1 MSLPIDPVQKI
12 SPWKETW
19 SIEAKILTIWED
31 ASIVNENMQKLL
43 HMVLMDKQ
51 ILQKRSDY
59 EYLIDK
65 VSLQNVI
72 NVSRVSINRDMQETM
87 NFLNGYHI
95 ASHDFSRLCSD
106 ENGDLVCVIDDE
118 SFDWK
123 LMRTIANLKGNN
135 EDVTSDSGFSPIL
148 EDFSQCGQ
156 LRSYHNQVV
165 SGVPI
170 QLHSVKEMLADIL
183 CAKIY
188 SSASRND
195 QICILIGE
203 IIDVPK
209 HQKWWYYCCL
219 CNAPVSHVGNLFY
232 CYLCK
237 VECFDVIRRYR
248 IKIIVSHSNG
258 SNIFILE
265 DDDVMQILKKSCLD
279 FLMDQGNSS
288 QSTDDYTIPNSMI
301 SQLMNKKI
309 VFIVDPRPIG
319 YDLNK
324 SLHVVRAICDDVDIV
339 SFLEDSIHDNQQQ
352 KFPLDPF
359 VPHFPFEF
367 KNPVEFHSNAT
378 VQCSSSSAAPLHD
391 ASPISVLNWNCWTV
405 NHAFH
410 ARICSSQG
418 SNLVGN
424 HQPLTIREELRRAF
438 GHCEN
443 TSDAV
448 ERMDECSA

>member
-1 MSLPIDPVQKI
+1 
-12 SPWKETW
+12 
-19 SIEAKILTIWED
+19 
-31 ASIVNENMQKLL
+31 
-43 HMVLMDKQ
+43 
-51 ILQKRSDY
+51 
-59 EYLIDK
+59 
-65 VSLQNVI
+65 
-72 NVSRVSINRDMQETM
+72 
-87 NFLNGYHI
+87 
-95 ASHDFSRLCSD
+95 
-106 ENGDLVCVIDDE
+106 
-118 SFDWK
+118 
-123 LMRTIANLKGNN
+123 
-135 EDVTSDSGFSPIL
+135 DVTSDSGFSPIL

-170 QLHSVKEMLADIL
+170 ELHSVKEMLADIL

-237 VECFDVIRRYR
+237 VECFDVIR
-248 IKIIVSHSNG
+248 
-258 SNIFILE
+258 
-265 DDDVMQILKKSCLD
+265 
-279 FLMDQGNSS
+279 
-288 QSTDDYTIPNSMI
+288 SMI

-359 VPHFPFEF
+359 VLHFPFEF

-378 VQCSSSSAAPLHD
+378 VQCSSSSGAPVHD
-391 ASPISVLNWNCWTV
+391 ASPISVLNWNCW
-405 NHAFH
+405 
-410 ARICSSQG
+410 
-418 SNLVGN
+418 
-424 HQPLTIREELRRAF
+424 
-438 GHCEN
+438 
-443 TSDAV
+443 
-448 ERMDECSA
+448 

>member
-1 MSLPIDPVQKI
+1 MFLFP
-12 SPWKETW
+12 
-19 SIEAKILTIWED
+19 
-31 ASIVNENMQKLL
+31 
-43 HMVLMDKQ
+43 
-51 ILQKRSDY
+51 
-59 EYLIDK
+59 
-65 VSLQNVI
+65 
-72 NVSRVSINRDMQETM
+72 
-87 NFLNGYHI
+87 NF
-95 ASHDFSRLCSD
+95 
-106 ENGDLVCVIDDE
+106 
-118 SFDWK
+118 K
-123 LMRTIANLKGNN
+123 
-135 EDVTSDSGFSPIL
+135 DVTSDSGFSPIL

-170 QLHSVKEMLADIL
+170 ELHSVKEMLADIL

-265 DDDVMQILKKSCLD
+265 DDEVMQILKKSCID
-279 FLMDQGNSS
+279 FLMDQVNSS

-309 VFIVDPRPIG
+309 VFIVDLRPIG

-324 SLHVVRAICDDVDIV
+324 SLHVVRAIYDDVDIV
-339 SFLEDSIHDNQQQ
+339 SFLEDSIHDNQQILLVSLQ
-352 KFPLDPF
+352 CNVH
-359 VPHFPFEF
+359 VPR
-367 KNPVEFHSNAT
+367 A
-378 VQCSSSSAAPLHD
+378 QCSMHMLHRFR
-391 ASPISVLNWNCWTV
+391 SELNCWTV

-410 ARICSSQG
+410 ARIYSSQG

-438 GHCEN
+438 GDCEN
-443 TSDAV
+443 TSHAV
-448 ERMDECSA
+448 ERMDECSG